1 MSPSGTA
8 KELDRQR
15 RQQAEVALLARWG
28 EAKISPSRDR
38 IVRLLDLLGQ
48 PQRSY
53 RAIHLTGTNGKTSTA
68 RMVTE
73 LLRGFG
79 LRTGSYT
86 SPHLS
91 DITERIMLDAQPVS
105 DGAFADGYADIA
117 PYLDLVDAD
126 SEIPLT
132 FFEAVTGLA
141 FAIFA
146 DAPVDVAVVEVGM
159 GGTWDATNVLD
170 AQVAVVLPIGL
181 DHTEYLGDT
190 VAQIAAEKA
199 GIIHAG
205 ASAILAAQPTEAAGE
220 LLRRAAEVE
229 AAVAR
234 EGLEFGVLDRSLAV
248 GGQLLTLQGLGGVYE
263 QVFLPLH
270 GAHQAQNAACA
281 LAAVEA
287 FFGAGA
293 QTGPIETDVVRA
305 AFAGVSSPGRL
316 EPVRSAP
323 TVLVDASHNP
333 AGMLAT
339 VQALAEGFDFRRLVG
354 VVAMLAGKD
363 VQGALEILE
372 PALDEVVVSQNSSP
386 RALDVDELAAVAVEV
401 FGEDRVSVEPRLDD
415 ALETAVRLAEE
426 NADGVLSGAGVL
438 VTGSVVTAG
447 EARTLLIGRR
457 R

>member
-1 MSPSGTA
+1 MAEAGTA
-8 KELDRQR
+8 RQADARR
-15 RQQAEVALLARWG
+15 RQEVEAQLLARWG
-28 EAKISPSRDR
+28 ESKIGPSRHRIDR
-38 IVRLLDLLGQ
+38 LMDVLGE

-53 RAIHLTGTNGKTSTA
+53 RSIHLTGTNGKTSTA
-68 RMVTE
+68 RMIDE

-79 LRTGSYT
+79 LRTGRYT

-91 DITERIMLDAQPVS
+91 SMTERIVLDGEPVS
-105 DGAFADGYADIA
+105 DRVFADAYAEIE
-117 PYLDLVDAD
+117 PYLELVDANAD
-126 SEIPLT
+126 MRMT
-132 FFEAVTGLA
+132 FFEAITGLA

-146 DAPVDVAVVEVGM
+146 DAPVDVAVVEVGL
-159 GGTWDATNVLD
+159 GGEWDATNVLE
-170 AQVAVVLPIGL
+170 AQVAVVTPIGL
-181 DHTEYLGDT
+181 DHTELLGDT
-190 VAQIAAEKA
+190 VAEIAREKA

-205 ASAILAAQPTEAAGE
+205 ASVILAAQPTEAAAE
-220 LLRRAAEVE
+220 LLRRAADVQ

-270 GAHQAQNAACA
+270 GAYQAQNAACA

-293 QTGPIETDVVRA
+293 KAGPIDVEIVRA
-305 AFAGVSSPGRL
+305 AFAAATSPGRL
-316 EPVRSAP
+316 EAVRSAP

-333 AGMLAT
+333 AGMAAT
-339 VQALAEGFDFRRLVG
+339 VQALAEGFDFRRLIG
-354 VVAMLAGKD
+354 VVAMLEGKD
-363 VQGALEILE
+363 VRSALEILE
-372 PALDEVVVSQNSSP
+372 PALDEVVISQNSSP
-386 RALDVDELAAVAVEV
+386 RAMDVDALAAVAVEM

-426 NADGVLSGAGVL
+426 NADGVLAGSGVL

-447 EARTLLIGRR
+447 EARTLLTGHR
-457 R
+457 

>member
-1 MSPSGTA
+1 MAEAGTA
-8 KELDRQR
+8 RQADARR
-15 RQQAEVALLARWG
+15 RQEVEAQLLARWG
-28 EAKISPSRDR
+28 ESKIGPSRHRIDR
-38 IVRLLDLLGQ
+38 LMDVLGE

-53 RAIHLTGTNGKTSTA
+53 RSIHLTGTNGKTSTA
-68 RMVTE
+68 RMIDE

-79 LRTGSYT
+79 LRVGRYT

-91 DITERIMLDAQPVS
+91 SMTERIVLDGEPVN
-105 DGAFADGYADIA
+105 DRVFAESYAEIE
-117 PYLDLVDAD
+117 PYLELVDANAD
-126 SEIPLT
+126 MRMT
-132 FFEAVTGLA
+132 FFEAITGLA

-146 DAPVDVAVVEVGM
+146 DAPVEVAVVEVGL
-159 GGTWDATNVLD
+159 GGEWDATNVLE
-170 AQVAVVLPIGL
+170 AQVAVVTPIGL
-181 DHTEYLGDT
+181 DHTELLGDT
-190 VAQIAAEKA
+190 VAEIAREKA

-205 ASAILAAQPTEAAGE
+205 ASVILAAQPTEAAAE
-220 LLRRAAEVE
+220 LLHRAADVQ

-270 GAHQAQNAACA
+270 GAYQAQNAACA

-293 QTGPIETDVVRA
+293 KTGPIDVEIVRT
-305 AFAGVSSPGRL
+305 AFAAATSPGRL
-316 EPVRSAP
+316 EAVRSAP

-333 AGMLAT
+333 AGMAAT
-339 VQALAEGFDFRRLVG
+339 VQALAEGFDFRRLIG
-354 VVAMLAGKD
+354 VVAMLEGKD
-363 VQGALEILE
+363 VRSALEILE
-372 PALDEVVVSQNSSP
+372 PALDEVVISQNSSP
-386 RALDVDELAAVAVEV
+386 RAMDVDALAAVAVEM

-426 NADGVLSGAGVL
+426 NADGVLAGSGVL

-447 EARTLLIGRR
+447 EARTLLTGHR
-457 R
+457 